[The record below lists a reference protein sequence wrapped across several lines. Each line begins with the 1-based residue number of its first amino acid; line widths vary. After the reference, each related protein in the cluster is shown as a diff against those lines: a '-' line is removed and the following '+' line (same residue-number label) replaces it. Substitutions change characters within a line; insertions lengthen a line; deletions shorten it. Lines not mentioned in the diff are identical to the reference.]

1 MISTN
6 NASSLIQALAVI
18 YAARN
23 NATHPI
29 THANARVDGMTG
41 VAAGR
46 LADIEG
52 KGGVGFLAALEAPE
66 L

>member
-1 MISTN
+1 
-6 NASSLIQALAVI
+6 
-18 YAARN
+18 
-23 NATHPI
+23 
-29 THANARVDGMTG
+29 MTG